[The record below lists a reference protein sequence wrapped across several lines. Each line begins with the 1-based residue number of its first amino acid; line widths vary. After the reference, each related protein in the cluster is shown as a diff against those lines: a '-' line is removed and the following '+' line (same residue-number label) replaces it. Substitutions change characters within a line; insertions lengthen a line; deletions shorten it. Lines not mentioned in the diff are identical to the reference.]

1 MSKLAPVTTGQ
12 PTQGIGAAPNGKPKA
27 VKLLGLRTI
36 ADIDKE
42 LAALAA
48 PGPGSAAT
56 GPAAE
61 ADPPAATGPA
71 AINPRSYASAPQA
84 AMTAAWLSLAA
95 TELEVR
101 NYFRSIDVQS
111 GLEALAKMRKQCD
124 LAAQTLQQRMDD
136 GNTER
141 CHGCGK
147 TLEEARKTQWVFN
160 SNVLDPDTG
169 TAVCYH
175 YCNALCVREI
185 NREKMLP
192 PEQRKK
198 YRFDGQEEGDIR

>member
-1 MSKLAPVTTGQ
+1 MSRLAAVHTSQ
-12 PTQGIGAAPNGKPKA
+12 PTQGVNSVPNGKTKA
-27 VKLLGLRTI
+27 APTRTVE
-36 ADIDKE
+36 DLDKE
-42 LAALAA
+42 LAALNA
-48 PGPGSAAT
+48 P
-56 GPAAE
+56 
-61 ADPPAATGPA
+61 PPT
-71 AINPRSYASAPQA
+71 INPRSAHSAA
-84 AMTAAWLSLAA
+84 AATLTAAWLSLSA

-101 NYFRSIDVQS
+101 NYFRAIEVQS

-147 TLEEARKTQWVFN
+147 TLEEARKTQWLFN
-160 SNVLDPDTG
+160 SNVLDPETG
-169 TAVCYH
+169 TAMCYH
-175 YCNALCVREI
+175 YCNALCVREV